1 MAAESKV
8 TTVVP
13 LIGNNYS
20 TWKVQCK
27 MALMR
32 DSLWSIVAKQE
43 TAPVDIT
50 SREYATFMTR
60 YNKALATIIL
70 TLDPNLLYLLGEPDD
85 LVFVWEKLAE
95 QFQKKSWANKLILRR
110 KLYSL
115 QLKEGDSV
123 QEHIKAMT
131 EVFNELTVI
140 GVEIGEE
147 DFVIH
152 QQK

>member
-13 LIGNNYS
+13 LNGNNYS

-32 DSLWSIVAKQE
+32 DGLWSIVTKEE
-43 TAPVDIT
+43 TAPVDT
-50 SREYATFMTR
+50 EYASFMTR

-85 LVFVWEKLAE
+85 PVSIWEKLAK
-95 QFQKKSWANKLILRR
+95 QFQKKSWANKLILRC

-131 EVFNELTVI
+131 EVFNELTVSR
-140 GVEIGEE
+140 VY
-147 DFVIH
+147 
-152 QQK
+152 